1 MKMAIGIIFIIVA
14 LLLAYLGITG
24 LQESTTAVNLLGIE
38 LRAEDSGAK
47 QVAIIELIGAV
58 IAFIGAFTYLAQ
70 KMKPFI

>member
-14 LLLAYLGITG
+14 LLLSYLGITG

-58 IAFIGAFTYLAQ
+58 IAFIGGIYLLSS
-70 KMKPFI
+70 KKR

>member
-1 MKMAIGIIFIIVA
+1 MAIGIIFIIVA

-58 IAFIGAFTYLAQ
+58 IAFIGGIYLLSS
-70 KMKPFI
+70 KKR

>member
-58 IAFIGAFTYLAQ
+58 IAFIGGIYLLSS
-70 KMKPFI
+70 KKR